1 MKILRKIAE
10 LPLTHRIAL
19 AVAML
24 AAMIFGFWNF
34 IYSDI
39 SVERAE
45 LAESVEATED
55 KIIQQQKIAK
65 NLSKYKSEVKDM
77 DERLGSVLREL
88 PDKKEIEAFLRSISV
103 LAVDTGLEVLEFTPQ
118 GEKREQYFASLPVF
132 MRLEGS
138 FHQLVTFFDEIAH
151 LPRIVNIDT
160 ISVQILNETP
170 EEVIVQVTC
179 NATTYRYL
187 DESERPSEDGEE
199 DGGNRRRR
207 R

>member
-1 MKILRKIAE
+1 MNILVKLAG
-10 LPLTHRIAL
+10 LPLWQRIAVVC
-19 AVAML
+19 A
-24 AAMIFGFWNF
+24 IFAGVMFVFWNF
-34 IYSDI
+34 VYSDI
-39 SVERAE
+39 NVKRAE
-45 LAESVEATED
+45 LAQAVEDAED

-65 NLSKYKSEVKDM
+65 NLPQYKSEVKDM

-118 GEKREQYFASLPVF
+118 GESREQYFASLPVF

-151 LPRIVNIDT
+151 LPRIVNIDNMS
-160 ISVQILNETP
+160 IQILTETP

-179 NATTYRYL
+179 KATTYRYL
-187 DESERPSEDGEE
+187 DESERPSEE
-199 DGGNRRRR
+199 DDKSNNRRRR